1 MTEPQH
7 NDPQSTLRSTT
18 GQTLNEFSSDR
29 PVLVAFLR
37 HSGCTFCREL
47 LSDLARRRS
56 EIDAAGIAIVLVHLE
71 QDADVAELAARY
83 GLADIPRIADPQQQ
97 LYEAFNLRRM
107 SPIEMLNPAV
117 WLGGFRTAVLKR
129 HGFGRVKGDVLQMPG
144 VFLIR
149 NGKIIAGYRHKSPA
163 SACDLQPLITAAV
176 QPAEARS
183 SQE

>member
-1 MTEPQH
+1 MSELQ
-7 NDPQSTLRSTT
+7 DDGPQSTVRSTT
-18 GQTLNEFSSDR
+18 GQTLVELSSER

-47 LSDLARRRS
+47 LADLARRRR
-56 EIDAAGIAIVLVHLE
+56 EIEAAGIGIVLVHLE

-83 GLADIPRIADPQQQ
+83 GLADVPRIADPEQR

-117 WLGGFRTAVLKR
+117 WLGGFRTAILKR

-144 VFLIR
+144 VFLVRDGEIL
-149 NGKIIAGYRHKSPA
+149 AGYRHRTPA
-163 SACDLQPLITAAV
+163 SSCDLEPLIAAGSR
-176 QPAEARS
+176 EER
-183 SQE
+183 